1 MFDPDLIFGIGSY
14 AAHAGAITQTPVVNI
29 FDSEPTEIDQ
39 LISRPFTNVLLTPSS
54 FERNLGDKHYL
65 FEGFKET
72 AYLHPNQVQ
81 SSSEY
86 IHESLQ
92 IESDQPYV
100 LVRFNA
106 FGSHHD
112 VGKSGFSM
120 SEKKQLIELLSEYA
134 VVFISDEGGDID
146 YNEIQGRKFDLHPGK
161 MHKALEH
168 AELLV
173 ADTQTMVTEAALLGT
188 PAIRSNSFVGES
200 DMGNF
205 KDLEKNNLIYNE
217 REFSDVLDRAVHI
230 LEDDSS
236 KNRWRKHRDEY
247 LKEKIDLTQLIID
260 IITEFDETDLTI
272 QQIVR
277 DNGDI
282 F

>member
-1 MFDPDLIFGIGSY
+1 
-14 AAHAGAITQTPVVNI
+14 
-29 FDSEPTEIDQ
+29 
-39 LISRPFTNVLLTPSS
+39 
-54 FERNLGDKHYL
+54 
-65 FEGFKET
+65 
-72 AYLHPNQVQ
+72 
-81 SSSEY
+81 
-86 IHESLQ
+86 
-92 IESDQPYV
+92 
-100 LVRFNA
+100 
-106 FGSHHD
+106 
-112 VGKSGFSM
+112 
-120 SEKKQLIELLSEYA
+120 
-134 VVFISDEGGDID
+134 
-146 YNEIQGRKFDLHPGK
+146 
-161 MHKALEH
+161 
-168 AELLV
+168 
-173 ADTQTMVTEAALLGT
+173 MVTEAALLGT